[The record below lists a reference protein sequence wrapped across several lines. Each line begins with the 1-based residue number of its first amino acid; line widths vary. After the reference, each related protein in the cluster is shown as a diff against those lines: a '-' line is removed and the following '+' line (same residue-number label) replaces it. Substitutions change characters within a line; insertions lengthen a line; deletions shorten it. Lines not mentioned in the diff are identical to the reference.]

1 LYEEKRLG
9 LRGRGRSRRVLGRD
23 FEGVFLGVFGV
34 WLRLFDVERV
44 CKMNEVV
51 KGLDDC

>member
-1 LYEEKRLG
+1 MKKKDW
-9 LRGRGRSRRVLGRD
+9 VLGG
-23 FEGVFLGVFGV
+23 EGGVDGSWAGILKEFFLGVFGV